1 MDQTNTNSELTF
13 AAYVGFD
20 WADQKHA
27 GALATAE
34 GHRET
39 FELEQTP
46 EALDA
51 WACKLRQRFGGQL
64 IAVCLEQSKGPLIY
78 GLMKYEFIILYPVNP
93 KQAKRFR
100 EAMQPSGAKN
110 DPGDATFILELVLK
124 HRDRLHA
131 WRPDDPQTR
140 LIAQLAEDRRG
151 LVDTRTELS
160 NRLKSRLKQYFPL
173 ALDILGELTTELAC
187 QFLLRWSSLEELQ
200 QEDPEEV
207 AAFYRLQH
215 CYHPKLIAERQQ
227 KIAQARPL
235 TNDMA
240 IVQSGRR
247 LIRALAA
254 QLLTLL
260 EPIRQYEQELERL
273 MTQHADAKIFQ
284 SLPGAGDALAPRLL
298 AAFGTDRDR
307 LENAA
312 QMEQISGIAPVAIQ
326 SGKTTREVRRR
337 WACNRFLRQTFHE
350 FAQHSMAK
358 SAWAKAYYDLIRS
371 RGLKHHAAVRALA
384 FKWIRIIYRCWKDRT
399 LYNEAHYF
407 QQLYKKRSPLLQF
420 MGSDK

>member
-1 MDQTNTNSELTF
+1 MDQTNTNTEPTF

-34 GHRET
+34 GRRET

-78 GLMKYEFIILYPVNP
+78 GLMKYEFIVLYPVNP

-140 LIAQLAEDRRG
+140 LIGQLAEDRRG
-151 LVDTRTELS
+151 LVETRTELS

-173 ALDILGELTTELAC
+173 ALDILGELTTELAG

-235 TNDMA
+235 TNDVA

-247 LIRALAA
+247 LVRALAA

-273 MTQHADAKIFQ
+273 MTQHPDARIFQ

-307 LENAA
+307 LDNAA
-312 QMEQISGIAPVAIQ
+312 QMEQISGIAPVTIQ
-326 SGKTTREVRRR
+326 SAKPLARSGEDGPATASSARR
-337 WACNRFLRQTFHE
+337 
-350 FAQHSMAK
+350 SM
-358 SAWAKAYYDLIRS
+358 S
-371 RGLKHHAAVRALA
+371 
-384 FKWIRIIYRCWKDRT
+384 
-399 LYNEAHYF
+399 
-407 QQLYKKRSPLLQF
+407 SP
-420 MGSDK
+420 SIP